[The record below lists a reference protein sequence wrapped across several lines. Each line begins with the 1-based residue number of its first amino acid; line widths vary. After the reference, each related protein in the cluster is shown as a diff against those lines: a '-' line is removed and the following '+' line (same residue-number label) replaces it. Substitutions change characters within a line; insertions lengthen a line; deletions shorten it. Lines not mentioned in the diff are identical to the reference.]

1 MHGCKFTLCIQLLG
15 WVHSEV
21 LELKVIHL
29 LFVSHILIASR
40 DSSLGR
46 ASNWRSEGLW
56 FNAVQPWTIPGIS
69 TIFVPY
75 FPLLFGV
82 IILFQFNSHFASF
95 EFSLSFTAER
105 FRTVVTIKGPFSLV
119 NHSFAFIIFF
129 SFLCRTKDQ
138 HDNTDLSYPL

>member
-1 MHGCKFTLCIQLLG
+1 M
-15 WVHSEV
+15 HSEV
-21 LELKVIHL
+21 LEFKVIHL

-46 ASNWRSEGLW
+46 RQTEDLRVSGLML
-56 FNAVQPWTIPGIS
+56 FSHEQSRVSVQFLFLI
-69 TIFVPY
+69 